1 LLLQVTFAILGN
13 VSASLLSIRR
23 MRNYNN
29 FNRVSKAPRRP
40 FEKERLDREMKLC
53 GQYGLRCKKEIWR
66 VNMTLSKMRR
76 TARLLLTLPENHP
89 RRLLEGSAIMRRCH
103 SLGFLPADKD
113 KLDYVLSLT
122 VPDILERRLQTVVFK
137 TGLAKSIHHARV
149 LIQQR
154 HISVAKQI
162 VTIPSFIVRESSER
176 LIGFADA
183 SPFGNGRVGRVKRV
197 KRNAAKKKDAG
208 GDDE

>member
-1 LLLQVTFAILGN
+1 
-13 VSASLLSIRR
+13 

-29 FNRVSKAPRRP
+29 FNRVWKAPRRP

-53 GQYGLRCKKEIWR
+53 GQYGLRCKREIWR

-103 SLGFLPADKD
+103 EYGFLDEEKD

-122 VPDILERRLQTVVFK
+122 VPDILERRLQTIVFK
-137 TGLAKSIHHARV
+137 AGLAKSVHHARV

-154 HISVAKQI
+154 HIAVAKQI
-162 VTIPSFIVRESSER
+162 VTIPSFIVRVSSER
-176 LIGFADA
+176 HIAFADA
-183 SPFGNGRVGRVKRV
+183 SPFGNGRPGRVKRV
-197 KRNAAKKKDAG
+197 RVKAAKRHAAGG